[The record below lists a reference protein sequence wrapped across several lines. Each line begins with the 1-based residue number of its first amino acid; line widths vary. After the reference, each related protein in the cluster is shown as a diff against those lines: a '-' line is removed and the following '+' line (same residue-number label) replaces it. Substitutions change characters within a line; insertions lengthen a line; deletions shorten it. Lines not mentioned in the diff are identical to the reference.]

1 MIKVYSTPT
10 CPWCTKVK
18 SYLQSKNVEF
28 SDINVAENVEERKE
42 MMELSGQSGVPVVNI
57 DGKIIVGF
65 DKTAIDTTL
74 NL

>member
-18 SYLQSKNVEF
+18 SYLQSKNVDF
-28 SDINVAENVEERKE
+28 VDINVAKDVQERNE
-42 MMELSGQSGVPVVNI
+42 MLNLSGQSGVPVLNI
-57 DGKIIVGF
+57 DGKIIVGL
-65 DKTAIDTTL
+65 DKDAIDSTL

>member
-1 MIKVYSTPT
+1 MIKIYSTPT

-18 SYLQSKNVEF
+18 SYLQSKNIDFIDV
-28 SDINVAENVEERKE
+28 NVADDIKERNE
-42 MMELSGQSGVPVVNI
+42 MLELSGQSGVPVVNI

-65 DKTAIDTTL
+65 DKAAIDSTL